1 MTTVQKDEKPTEEH
15 ATTLDELVR
24 AEAAARRD
32 RERSETRRTILDAA
46 TRLFADVGAERASMR
61 QIAAAAGYTATTI
74 YNYFDDKDD
83 LLFHAVLEGFG
94 TFGDRLREA
103 AEGETDSAERY
114 VALGLA
120 YVGFAV
126 DFPYHYRL
134 MFIDQPELL
143 DREPPDGSTK
153 PIDSFQTLEWT
164 ISEAVAAGVLPA
176 HVDQSMLALETWA
189 QVHGVA
195 AMMITSGYLDGSQ
208 ALDLQQHAGRAML
221 RGLRQ
226 EALDERE
233 SNESDR

>member
-1 MTTVQKDEKPTEEH
+1 MTTMAEDEATVEEQPK
-15 ATTLDELVR
+15 TLDDLVR
-24 AEAAARRD
+24 TEAAARRE

-74 YNYFDDKDD
+74 YHYFDDKDD
-83 LLFHAVLEGFG
+83 LLFNVVLDGFS
-94 TFGDRLREA
+94 TFGDRLRAA
-103 AEGETDSAERY
+103 AEGEDDPAERY

-126 DFPYHYRL
+126 DFPYHYKL

-153 PIDSFQTLEWT
+153 PIDSFRTLEWT
-164 ISEAVAAGVLPA
+164 IGEAVRAGVLPSDIDA
-176 HVDQSMLALETWA
+176 ATLALETWA

-195 AMMITSGYLDGSQ
+195 AMMITSDYLDAEQ
-208 ALDLQQHAGRAML
+208 AIGLQRHAGRVML
-221 RGLRQ
+221 QGLQ
-226 EALDERE
+226 QQALEGRR
-233 SNESDR
+233 SDRNE

>member
-1 MTTVQKDEKPTEEH
+1 MTTVQQEE
-15 ATTLDELVR
+15 TQTLDELVR

-32 RERSETRRTILDAA
+32 RERSETRRTILDSA
-46 TRLFADVGAERASMR
+46 TRLFAEVGAERASMR

-74 YNYFDDKDD
+74 YNYFEDKND
-83 LLFHAVLEGFG
+83 LLFQVVLDGFS

-103 AEGETDSAERY
+103 ADGEHDAAERY

-120 YVGFAV
+120 YVGFAI

-153 PIDSFQTLEWT
+153 PIDSFRTLEWT
-164 ISEAVAAGVLPA
+164 ISQAVDAGVLPSSI
-176 HVDQSMLALETWA
+176 DQAQLALETWS

-195 AMMITSGYLDGSQ
+195 AMMITSDYLDADQ
-208 ALDLQQHAGRAML
+208 AMAVQRHAGRSML
-221 RGLRQ
+221 RGYQQ
-226 EALDERE
+226 EALEERH
-233 SNESDR
+233 